1 MPPLRIT
8 AKRPNSKVD
17 SMPHPVNSGLS
28 CSMNS
33 IHQCFDWSRCPISSG
48 FPIYFYENMA
58 NDDNSWVHEVGRIS
72 GYYTEDP
79 DEACLYVVPGK
90 KRDHFLIKGWN
101 YH

>member
-1 MPPLRIT
+1 
-8 AKRPNSKVD
+8 
-17 SMPHPVNSGLS
+17 
-28 CSMNS
+28 MNS

-90 KRDHFLIKGWN
+90 NRDHMLTKR
-101 YH
+101 